1 MPPVKPK
8 EIASI
13 ATSRHGIRSARGVH
27 VTLLHPLKSMLDIE
41 DHSIAMENLF
51 WMPQYKGG
59 YSSLKF

>member
-41 DHSIAMENLF
+41 DHPIAMIENLF
-51 WMPQYKGG
+51 WTPQ
-59 YSSLKF
+59 